1 MGYYT
6 GKIMGMQAE
15 SVSGIVTDGLKL
27 YLDAS
32 NPLSYPG
39 SGTTWFDLSENG
51 NNGTMVNGVVPLS
64 NAMQFDGVNDYVEIN
79 SIDITST
86 PFTISSWFNFVN
98 TSNATI
104 IASWYP
110 PYSFIIRVLNGGIT
124 VGLRNEQNIDISD
137 SSTEIYSGILTNIY
151 YNIAVT
157 YSQLI
162 GTLHVYINGTLIF
175 SGGNIVSP
183 ATVKTSENK
192 IYLARKKDSNTFAAG
207 KENDIIFYNRAITN
221 DEVIHNFN
229 ATKSKYGF

>member
-1 MGYYT
+1 MGYYS
-6 GKIMGMQAE
+6 GKLMGMQAE
-15 SVSGIVTDGLKL
+15 AVSSIVTDGLQL

-32 NPLSYPG
+32 NPASYPG
-39 SGTTWFDLSENG
+39 SGTTWFDLSGNG

-64 NAMQFDGVNDYVEIN
+64 NAMYFDGVNDCVKIN

-98 TSNATI
+98 TSNAPI
-104 IASWYP
+104 IASWTI

-124 VGLRNEQNIDISD
+124 VGLRNEENVDISD
-137 SSTEIYSGILTNIY
+137 SSIIIYSGILTNIY

-157 YSQLI
+157 YSQLT

-175 SGGNIVSP
+175 LGGNIVLP
-183 ATVKTSENK
+183 ATVAASKNK
-192 IYLARKKDSNTFAAG
+192 IYLARKEDSDTFAAG